1 MLTGK
6 RILITGVV
14 TRESIAY
21 AVAERAQALG
31 AEIVLTGFGRGLAL
45 TRRVARRL
53 PDRPEVLEL
62 DVNEPSHFGPL
73 AARIESRML
82 GRSGRRP
89 ARDRLRAA
97 RRARRPLPRH
107 TRRSALVAF
116 RTSAFSFQA
125 LTAALEP
132 LLTPHGSVVG
142 LDFDAP
148 VAWPAYDWMGV
159 SRRRCGWSPVP
170 GARARPAPGAGPRPA
185 GPLRTMASGGV
196 PLFDEMADA
205 WTTQAPLGGTLG
217 PRPGGR
223 RGVHAA
229 VGLCARDDRGD
240 RVRGRRRPRHGPARP
255 RAGDFRGGGLS
266 ASLPSGGRGA

>member
-53 PDRPEVLEL
+53 PDPPEVLEL

-73 AARIESRML
+73 AARIEAKWGGL
-82 GRSGRRP
+82 DGVLHAIAYAPPDALDGHFLATP
-89 ARDRLRAA
+89 AE
-97 RRARRPLPRH
+97 
-107 TRRSALVAF
+107 SALVAF

-159 SRRRCGWSPVP
+159 SKAALRMVTRYL
-170 GARARPAPGAGPRPA
+170 AR
-185 GPLRTMASGGV
+185 
-196 PLFDEMADA
+196 E
-205 WTTQAPLGGTLG
+205 LG
-217 PRPGGR
+217 PRRGASTSSPPARCGR
-223 RGVHAA
+223 WRPAA
-229 VGLCARDDRGD
+229 CRCSTRWRMHG
-240 RVRGRRRPRHGPARP
+240 RPRPRSAGTPPTVPRWPTRCACCCRTTRAR
-255 RAGDFRGGGLS
+255 
-266 ASLPSGGRGA
+266 